1 MSQAL
6 KYYYQNARLGA
17 TRKKQ
22 AEWEEQCVLTELHSA
37 FPLCKGVT
45 NFPSLTLLKPKK
57 SSQKSQLC
65 YWNKNHKILTAL
77 IQKLTNN
84 SDQGYL
90 WESIEAQRQI

>member
-1 MSQAL
+1 MPQAL
-6 KYYYQNARLGA
+6 KYYYQNAHLGT
-17 TRKKQ
+17 TRKKV
-22 AEWEEQCVLTELHSA
+22 EWEEQCVLTELHST

-57 SSQKSQLC
+57 ISQQSQLWH
-65 YWNKNHKILTAL
+65 WNKNHKISTAL